1 VAQRRYD
8 HERWARQQA
17 REGQRQE
24 RADLAAQKAVERERK
39 QEAIEAGRAQAEQH
53 NRSNADKLLRLTS
66 ILHRGLDR
74 RAAIDLTR
82 LRRHDRPPPLNLGER
97 GEPKREPEWQD
108 YAPAEPGALSGLF
121 GGRAR
126 HERRVTE
133 ARAEFGVDAFPFTLQ
148 EVSRTW
154 PSPAHRDDL
163 RTGQHPQ
170 TAKHEGP
177 GGVGGVERE

>member
-1 VAQRRYD
+1 MTQRRYD

-17 REGQRQE
+17 REEQRQE
-24 RADLAAQKAVERERK
+24 RAALAAQKAVERERK

-82 LRRHDRPPPLNLGER
+82 LRRHDQPPPLNLGER

-108 YAPAEPGALSGLF
+108 YAPAEPGAL
-121 GGRAR
+121 
-126 HERRVTE
+126 TP
-133 ARAEFGVDAFPFTLQ
+133 AFQ
-148 EVSRTW
+148 
-154 PSPAHRDDL
+154 
-163 RTGQHPQ
+163 
-170 TAKHEGP
+170 
-177 GGVGGVERE
+177 

>member
-17 REGQRQE
+17 REEQRQE

-108 YAPAEPGALSGLF
+108 YAPAEPGALSLDPQNSGAGDLGLN
-121 GGRAR
+121 
-126 HERRVTE
+126 
-133 ARAEFGVDAFPFTLQ
+133 
-148 EVSRTW
+148 
-154 PSPAHRDDL
+154 
-163 RTGQHPQ
+163 
-170 TAKHEGP
+170 
-177 GGVGGVERE
+177 